1 MKKEK
6 ERCHWAENEHGNW
19 FTGCDRAFSV
29 DYGSPH
35 DNAMMFCPFCGG
47 RLTEHKYTFTASS
60 DAAETPP
67 VAQSPATESP
77 SGWLNNSEAAGG
89 EYSDAPETDAI
100 WGAYYA
106 GDADNADVAN
116 MMLRLERE
124 RDHLRAKYAMHHAEA
139 EKLTEVIRAATVLIA
154 AKGRHNTMLAYEGLR
169 AALSPEN
176 ETSPLGR

>member
-1 MKKEK
+1 MKKENG
-6 ERCHWAENEHGNW
+6 RCHWAENEHGNW

-35 DNAMMFCPFCGG
+35 DNDMTFCPFCGG
-47 RLTEHKYTFTASS
+47 RLTEHKYTFTTSS

-116 MMLRLERE
+116 MMLRMERE
-124 RDHLRAKYAMHHAEA
+124 RDQYAAMLCDAMRWVYVCCVTNQNRADMIDRFEA
-139 EKLTEVIRAATVLIA
+139 LELTPANSL
-154 AKGRHNTMLAYEGLR
+154 K
-169 AALSPEN
+169 N
-176 ETSPLGR
+176 ETSPLGSAR